1 MSPVDYLSIK
11 EGGIFEIRIP
21 VESSQLHLHGVLNL
35 NKEVRFHNLSIFS
48 EPVVQIG

>member
-1 MSPVDYLSIK
+1 MTVQLRLEK
-11 EGGIFEIRIP
+11 ELLQKYIM
-21 VESSQLHLHGVLNL
+21 HGVLNL